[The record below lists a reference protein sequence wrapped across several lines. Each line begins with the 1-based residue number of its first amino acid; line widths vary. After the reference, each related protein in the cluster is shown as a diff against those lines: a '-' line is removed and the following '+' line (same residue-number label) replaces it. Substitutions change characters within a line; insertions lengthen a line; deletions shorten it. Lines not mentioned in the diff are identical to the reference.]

1 MVVNKQVGGYLISYN
16 LQFAYAWKLEVI
28 WLNVR
33 RALNAAS
40 TKADTAGI
48 CITKAMNRPLA
59 ALWRRRQALVDIKSA
74 PPAIPLDTPVTGM
87 VLAREVQKKEKSSN
101 YNFQDDGDTSSVP
114 TVHV

>member
-1 MVVNKQVGGYLISYN
+1 MKSTI
-16 LQFAYAWKLEVI
+16 
-28 WLNVR
+28 R
-33 RALNAAS
+33 NAAGVIG
-40 TKADTAGI
+40 KERRWKYLGAHKVLYYWAGYVNAVNVGI

-114 TVHV
+114 AVHV

>member
-1 MVVNKQVGGYLISYN
+1 
-16 LQFAYAWKLEVI
+16 
-28 WLNVR
+28 
-33 RALNAAS
+33 
-40 TKADTAGI
+40 
-48 CITKAMNRPLA
+48 MNRPLA

-114 TVHV
+114 AVHVKFREGSIPTSKIAENRRLG